1 MCGIYFCYGDSNG
14 EEFAQFETKCMCML
28 ERRGP
33 DLQGL
38 VEDGKAKL
46 MSTVLWLQ
54 GDEGYKQ
61 PTVTNE
67 FAFLWNGDVFQYDG
81 TKIPPNISDTKFIV
95 DQLSNS
101 KEEDKMLKVVEK
113 IQGPFAFVFWDKL
126 TEQLWFARDFFGR
139 QSLLFYRDDDR
150 IVISSC
156 VPNDSNYNFVE
167 IPAQGVFKLS
177 LQDQS
182 DNTTETM
189 FFPWNSYSTKF
200 KEEQKE
206 YFDLG
211 PYKFRISDKILRTP
225 VVIDF
230 TPSDSISLNI
240 TELDNSDD
248 LFDKLLEKEDISKI
262 VDEFIATLTVAVKL
276 RIENQPNMCKTCIK
290 ERQKCD
296 QPCIG
301 VLFSG
306 GLDSTV
312 LAFIAA
318 TLLKKNNDFRG
329 LDLLNVAFSQL
340 GGNYNVPDRLTGL
353 QAHQVRKCK
362 NYCQNIQLIWFV

>member
-1 MCGIYFCYGDSNG
+1 MIFKNT
-14 EEFAQFETKCMCML
+14 Q
-28 ERRGP
+28 
-33 DLQGL
+33 Q
-38 VEDGKAKL
+38 
-46 MSTVLWLQ
+46 
-54 GDEGYKQ
+54 
-61 PTVTNE
+61 
-67 FAFLWNGDVFQYDG
+67 
-81 TKIPPNISDTKFIV
+81 I
-95 DQLSNS
+95 
-101 KEEDKMLKVVEK
+101 
-113 IQGPFAFVFWDKL
+113 
-126 TEQLWFARDFFGR
+126 WF
-139 QSLLFYRDDDR
+139 RDDDR

-230 TPSDSISLNI
+230 TPSDIISLNI
-240 TELDNSDD
+240 AELDNSDD

-290 ERQKCD
+290 VSKHFKR
-296 QPCIG
+296 
-301 VLFSG
+301 
-306 GLDSTV
+306 
-312 LAFIAA
+312 
-318 TLLKKNNDFRG
+318 
-329 LDLLNVAFSQL
+329 
-340 GGNYNVPDRLTGL
+340 
-353 QAHQVRKCK
+353 
-362 NYCQNIQLIWFV
+362 